1 MTLKPST
8 GFDWHHVA
16 WGHPDS
22 PRSFL
27 CSYCS
32 APIGEED
39 VPLMLTA
46 GDGRVA
52 QFCNDCMMK
61 WWGLR

>member
-1 MTLKPST
+1 MTTLSPKA
-8 GFDWHHVA
+8 GFDWGHVA

-32 APIGEED
+32 APIDRDD
-39 VPLMLTA
+39 VPLMLCA
-46 GDGRVA
+46 SEGRVA
-52 QFCNDCMMK
+52 QFCEKCIK
-61 WWGLR
+61 EWWG